1 MKLDRRLT
9 PARPDLADER
19 LRGEVAAERYS
30 PGKLMRVVTPVAPL
44 RRRPAGDAP
53 LDTEAL
59 MGEAVRIYDQDE
71 GWAWGQL
78 LGDGYVGYIP
88 TEALGASDQVP
99 THRVRVLRTFIYP
112 GPDLKLPPSGYLSLG
127 ASVAVTGEQ
136 GGYSRLAPSGFIF
149 TAHLSELDAHE
160 PDFVASAERF
170 IGTPYL
176 WGGKTSLGL
185 DCSALVQVSLAAAG
199 IAAPRDS
206 DLQQDALGE
215 PVPIRPNLMALR
227 RGDLLF
233 WKGHVGLMVDPERLL
248 HANGHSMMTTVE
260 PLAVA
265 EARIRAKEGPIT
277 SIKRLP
283 ALAAQ

>member
-1 MKLDRRLT
+1 MKFDRRLI

-30 PGKLMRVVTPVAPL
+30 PGKLMRVVTPVAPF

-59 MGEAVRIYDQDE
+59 MGEAVRIYDEDE

-88 TEALGASDQVP
+88 TEALGAPDPVP

-136 GGYSRLAPSGFIF
+136 GDYSRLAPTGFIF
-149 TAHLSELDAHE
+149 TGHLSELDAHE
-160 PDFVASAERF
+160 PDFVTIAERF

-206 DLQQDALGE
+206 DMQQEALGE
-215 PVPIRPNLMALR
+215 PVPIMPTIMALR
-227 RGDLLF
+227 RGDLIF
-233 WKGHVGLMVDPERLL
+233 WKGHVGLMLDPEHLL

-260 PLAVA
+260 ALAVA